1 MRGEFASKPT
11 LIHISDHFNPR
22 LQNWKMLPPDL
33 NVSMFSVQFYIPFCW
48 AKVWVKIEIHR
59 IIPAL
64 SFLSAHINT
73 LNIIFTSS
81 NILAQVLLRLK
92 ELKEMSIL
100 EA

>member
-1 MRGEFASKPT
+1 
-11 LIHISDHFNPR
+11 
-22 LQNWKMLPPDL
+22 
-33 NVSMFSVQFYIPFCW
+33 MFSVQFYIPFCW

-81 NILAQVLLRLK
+81 NILAQVLLRRK
-92 ELKEMSIL
+92 ELREMSIYNL
-100 EA
+100 SLPVLLALVP